1 MRHEPVSIGD
11 LHALS
16 AALRK
21 HGARH
26 DEDGSFPA
34 ENFDLLRSHGAAR
47 PPIGAGDMLVLL
59 ALLAAVGRGDL
70 STGRIFEGHV
80 NACWLVETYGTPR
93 QRADLARL
101 LGAGSLLGV
110 WNTDEPGDP
119 LRMEGGRLLGRKNFA
134 SGVDGLS
141 HAIVTIAEPA
151 GRRMLLVPLAG
162 LAVDRSWWRPLG
174 MRSSGSHV
182 VDLTGLEPQ
191 DDWFVGEPDDYIA
204 QPWFSAGAVR
214 FLAVQV
220 GGMHA
225 VLDTA
230 TSHLAA
236 ARRAE
241 NPYQAHRVARM
252 AAAVETG
259 YLWIERAGRDWIAAQ
274 ARPTPHAAGRLA
286 AGVNGA
292 RLAVEAAAMTVLA
305 EAEQAIGAA
314 GMIAPH
320 PFERQMRDLRTYL
333 RQPNPDGAAAAFGAS
348 AAQGNWWPG
357 EGLPGAVR

>member
-1 MRHEPVSIGD
+1 MRHESFCSGN
-11 LHALS
+11 LQALS
-16 AALRK
+16 TALRR

-26 DEDGSFPA
+26 DGDGSFPA
-34 ENFDLLRSHGAAR
+34 ENFDLLRDHGAIC
-47 PPIGAGDMLVLL
+47 PPTGAGDILVLL
-59 ALLAAVGRGDL
+59 GLLAAVGRGDL

-80 NACWLVETYGTPR
+80 NACWLIETYGTPQ
-93 QRADLARL
+93 QRAGLARL
-101 LGAGSLLGV
+101 LEAGSLLGV
-110 WNTDEPGDP
+110 WNTDQPGDP
-119 LRMEGGRLLGRKNFA
+119 LRMEGGRLAGKKNFA

-141 HAIVTIAEPA
+141 HAIVTITERA
-151 GRRMLLVPLAG
+151 GRHMLLVPLAG
-162 LAVDRSWWRPLG
+162 VPVDRSWWQPLG
-174 MRSSGSHV
+174 MRSSGSHI
-182 VDLTGLEPQ
+182 VDFTGIEPEP
-191 DDWFVGEPDDYIA
+191 DWFVGEPDDYIA
-204 QPWFSAGAVR
+204 QPWFSAGALR

-230 TSHLAA
+230 IGHLVD

-241 NPYQAHRVARM
+241 NPYQAHRLARM

-259 YLWIERAGRDWIAAQ
+259 YLWIERAGRDWLATQ
-274 ARPTPHAAGRLA
+274 ACRGPDRAGRLA
-286 AGVNGA
+286 ASVNGA
-292 RLAVEAAAMTVLA
+292 RVAIEAAAMTVLA

-333 RQPNPDGAAAAFGAS
+333 RQPDPDGTAAAFGAS
-348 AAQGNWWPG
+348 AAACEWSPG